1 MSVYILPGILF
12 LCTVLAVMIQI
23 RIHRKKDNLTRTKL
37 TMAPAGLFLVITCL
51 CLSLIAIAEQ
61 KGMQKTASVSDFLN
75 GFLSSP
81 IEDTLPED
89 LGNTL
94 VVYYRYDCP
103 DCHAVMQDVKQA
115 LVQYPVSYVC
125 SRSDQGQT
133 LLEQY
138 PVSYVPTI
146 VYITENPAVYYSFP
160 LATSRSDSEVV
171 LNQSGLDQ
179 ILALYQRHNQSETKE
194 TNP

>member
-1 MSVYILPGILF
+1 MSVYLLPGILF
-12 LCTVLAVMIQI
+12 LCAVFTILI
-23 RIHRKKDNLTRTKL
+23 PICIHRKKDNLTRTKPS
-37 TMAPAGLFLVITCL
+37 MAPAGLFLVLTCL
-51 CLSLIAIAEQ
+51 CLSLIFIAEE
-61 KGMQKTASVSDFLN
+61 KGMQKNATVSVFLN

-89 LGNTL
+89 LSNTL

-103 DCHAVMQDVKQA
+103 DCHAVLQDVKQV
-115 LVQYPVSYVC
+115 LVQYPVSYIC

-179 ILALYQRHNQSETKE
+179 LLTLYQRHNQDVIKE
-194 TNP
+194 TT